1 LSQSLHFTLS
11 LLLASTRT
19 PYFHP
24 TSSEFLLRTFA
35 PSVTVAGSASVVDIR
50 NSEFKQSAIHLDF
63 RVHANTDTYMQP
75 TNDSVKQKRSRLQS
89 SDSVNQIHTVIYM
102 QPTNYKYIHVIQI
115 QSSMSFRFTDFR
127 LQSTSK
133 LTEERSKEQRRG
145 AWEDIQTLGLGASA

>member
-1 LSQSLHFTLS
+1 MLG
-11 LLLASTRT
+11 STRT

-35 PSVTVAGSASVVDIR
+35 PSVTVAGSASVVDIL
-50 NSEFKQSAIHLDF
+50 NSEFKQSAIHSDF

-115 QSSMSFRFTDFR
+115 QSSMSFRFASDFR

-133 LTEERSKEQRRG
+133 LTEERSREQRRG
-145 AWEDIQTLGLGASA
+145 AGEHI